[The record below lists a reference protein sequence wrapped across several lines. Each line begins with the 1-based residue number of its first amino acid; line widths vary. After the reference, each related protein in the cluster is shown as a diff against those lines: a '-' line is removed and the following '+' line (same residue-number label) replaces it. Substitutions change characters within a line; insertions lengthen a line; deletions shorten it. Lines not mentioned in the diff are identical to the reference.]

1 MTVTVR
7 ENRAAGAAGRVSAMK
22 KVSGSIEDIILQY
35 SRRGMT
41 EIRDCVPENYCSE
54 AAREILSW
62 KRGTVVLTT
71 GFYVGGFAETDGPM
85 GTMALA
91 KALKRLGFSPV
102 IVTDRYC
109 EGYFEEEGIKTV
121 YLDLDA
127 ADADASGLLDS
138 LQPVGLISVERCG
151 RDSKGIYANMRGVDI
166 SSETAPCDALF
177 LAAYG
182 RIPTIGVGD
191 GGNEIGMGNV
201 AQAVEQRLSLTP
213 AQIKADILVIATVS
227 NWGAYGIVAALA
239 EQTGISLLVSFRDAE
254 KFLLRTVEMGSVD
267 GISHEHVARVDG
279 FGMDTE
285 QEIIDG
291 LQSYIASRIL
301 AMAS

>member
-1 MTVTVR
+1 MR
-7 ENRAAGAAGRVSAMK
+7 Q
-22 KVSGSIEDIILQY
+22 GSIEDIILQY
-35 SRRGMT
+35 SKRGMPVLR
-41 EIRDCVPENYCSE
+41 ELLPENYCLD
-54 AAREILSW
+54 AAEEILSW
-62 KRGTVVLTT
+62 ERGTVLLTT
-71 GFYVGGFAETDGPM
+71 GFYVAGYAETDGPL

-91 KALKRLGFSPV
+91 GALRKLGFFPV

-127 ADADASGLLDS
+127 ADADAARLLDS

-239 EQTGISLLVSFRDAE
+239 EQTGISLLISFRDAE

-291 LQSYIASRIL
+291 LQAYIASRIL

>member
-1 MTVTVR
+1 
-7 ENRAAGAAGRVSAMK
+7 MK

-41 EIRDCVPENYCSE
+41 EIRDCVPENYCSK

-91 KALKRLGFSPV
+91 RALKRLGFSPV
-102 IVTDRYC
+102 IVTDSYC
-109 EGYFEEEGIKTV
+109 EGYFEEEGIRTV

-127 ADADASGLLDS
+127 ADADAARLLDS
-138 LQPVGLISVERCG
+138 LQPVGLVSVERCG

-182 RIPTIGVGD
+182 KIPTIGVGD

-201 AQAVEQRLSLTP
+201 ARAVEQRLSLTP

-239 EQTGISLLVSFRDAE
+239 EQTGISLLVSFREAE

-291 LQSYIASRIL
+291 LQAYIASRIL

>member
-1 MTVTVR
+1 
-7 ENRAAGAAGRVSAMK
+7 
-22 KVSGSIEDIILQY
+22 
-35 SRRGMT
+35 
-41 EIRDCVPENYCSE
+41 
-54 AAREILSW
+54 
-62 KRGTVVLTT
+62 
-71 GFYVGGFAETDGPM
+71 M

-91 KALKRLGFSPV
+91 RALKRLGFSPV
-102 IVTDRYC
+102 IVTDRHC
-109 EGYFEEEGIKTV
+109 EGYFETEGINTV
-121 YLDLDA
+121 YMALDA
-127 ADADASGLLDS
+127 EDAAAARLLEEY
-138 LQPVGLISVERCG
+138 QPVGLISVERCG
-151 RDSKGIYANMRGVDI
+151 RDKNGIYANMRGVDI

-177 LAAYG
+177 LAAFG
-182 RIPTIGVGD
+182 KIPTIGVGD

-201 AQAVEQRLSLTP
+201 ARAVEQRLSLTP
-213 AQIKADILVIATVS
+213 SEVGADILVIATVS

-239 EQTGISLLVSFRDAE
+239 EQTGISLLVSFQDAE

-291 LQSYIASRIL
+291 LQAYIASRIL

>member
-1 MTVTVR
+1 M
-7 ENRAAGAAGRVSAMK
+7 NRNIAA
-22 KVSGSIEDIILQY
+22 IEDIILQY

-41 EIRDCVPENYCSE
+41 EIRDCVPENYCSK

-109 EGYFEEEGIKTV
+109 EGYFEEEGIRTV
-121 YLDLDA
+121 YLDLD
-127 ADADASGLLDS
+127 
-138 LQPVGLISVERCG
+138 VERCG
-151 RDSKGIYANMRGVDI
+151 RDKNGIYANMRGVDI

-177 LAAYG
+177 LAAFG
-182 RIPTIGVGD
+182 KIPTIGVGD

-201 AQAVEQRLSLTP
+201 ARAVEQRLSLTP

-239 EQTGISLLVSFRDAE
+239 EQTGISLLVSFQDAE

-291 LQSYIASRIL
+291 LQAYIASRIL

>member
-1 MTVTVR
+1 
-7 ENRAAGAAGRVSAMK
+7 MK
-22 KVSGSIEDIILQY
+22 RVSGSIEDIVLQY

-41 EIRDCVPENYCSE
+41 EIRDCVSAECCSE

-62 KRGTVVLTT
+62 KRGTVLLTT
-71 GFYVGGFAETDGPM
+71 GFYVAGFAETDGPM

-91 KALKRLGFSPV
+91 KALKRIGFSPV

-109 EGYFEEEGIKTV
+109 EGYFEAEGIETA

-127 ADADASGLLDS
+127 DDADAAAMLDVFH
-138 LQPVGLISVERCG
+138 PVGLISVERCG
-151 RDSKGIYANMRGVDI
+151 RDKNGVYANMRGVDI

-177 LAAYG
+177 LAAAG

-191 GGNEIGMGNV
+191 GGNEIGMGN
-201 AQAVEQRLSLTP
+201 AAEAVEQRLSLTP
-213 AQIKADILVIATVS
+213 SRVRADILVIATVS
-227 NWGAYGIVAALA
+227 NWGAYGIAAALS
-239 EQTGISLLVSFRDAE
+239 ELTGIRLLLSFQEAE

-285 QEIIDG
+285 REIIDG
-291 LQSYIASRIL
+291 LQSHITSRIL
-301 AMAS
+301 AKAS

>member
-1 MTVTVR
+1 
-7 ENRAAGAAGRVSAMK
+7 MK
-22 KVSGSIEDIILQY
+22 KVSGFIEDIILQY

-41 EIRDCVPENYCSE
+41 EIRDCVPENYCSK

-91 KALKRLGFSPV
+91 RALKRLGFSPV

-109 EGYFEEEGIKTV
+109 EGYFEAEGIRTV

-127 ADADASGLLDS
+127 DDADAAQLLDR

-151 RDSKGIYANMRGVDI
+151 RDSKGVYANMRGVDI

-201 AQAVEQRLSLTP
+201 AWAVEQRLSLTP

-291 LQSYIASRIL
+291 LQSHIASRIL

>member
-1 MTVTVR
+1 M
-7 ENRAAGAAGRVSAMK
+7 NRNIAA
-22 KVSGSIEDIILQY
+22 IEDIILQY

-41 EIRDCVPENYCSE
+41 EIRDCVPENCCSA

-62 KRGTVVLTT
+62 KRGTVLLTT
-71 GFYVGGFAETDGPM
+71 GFYVAGYAETDGPM

-91 KALKRLGFSPV
+91 VALKRLGFSPV
-102 IVTDRYC
+102 IVTDRHC
-109 EGYFEEEGIKTV
+109 EGYFEEEGIRTV

-127 ADADASGLLDS
+127 ADTDAAKLLDS

-151 RDSKGIYANMRGVDI
+151 RDSNGVYANMRGIDI

-182 RIPTIGVGD
+182 KIPTIGVGD

-201 AQAVEQRLSLTP
+201 ARAVEQRLSLTP

-291 LQSYIASRIL
+291 LQAYIASRIL

>member
-1 MTVTVR
+1 
-7 ENRAAGAAGRVSAMK
+7 MK
-22 KVSGSIEDIILQY
+22 KVSRSIEDIILQY

-41 EIRDCVPENYCSE
+41 EIRDCVPGNYCSE
-54 AAREILSW
+54 AAREILRW
-62 KRGTVVLTT
+62 ERGTVLLTT

-91 KALKRLGFSPV
+91 RALKRLGFSPV
-102 IVTDRYC
+102 IVTDSYC
-109 EGYFEEEGIKTV
+109 KGYFEAEGIETV
-121 YLDLDA
+121 YLDLGAD
-127 ADADASGLLDS
+127 DADAAKLLDS
-138 LQPVGLISVERCG
+138 LQPAGLISVERCG
-151 RDSKGIYANMRGVDI
+151 RDSKGVYANMRGVDI

-182 RIPTIGVGD
+182 KIPTIGVGD

-201 AQAVEQRLSLTP
+201 ARAVEQRLSLTP
-213 AQIKADILVIATVS
+213 ARIKADILVIATVS

-239 EQTGISLLVSFRDAE
+239 EQTGISLLVSFREAE

-291 LQSYIASRIL
+291 LQGYIASRIL

>member
-1 MTVTVR
+1 
-7 ENRAAGAAGRVSAMK
+7 MK
-22 KVSGSIEDIILQY
+22 KVSGSIEEIILQY
-35 SRRGMT
+35 SRRGMM
-41 EIRDCVPENYCSE
+41 EIRDCVPEHYCSE

-62 KRGTVVLTT
+62 KRGTVLLTT

-91 KALKRLGFSPV
+91 RALKRLGFSPV

-109 EGYFEEEGIKTV
+109 EGYFETEGIRTV

-127 ADADASGLLDS
+127 DDADAAKLLDR

-151 RDSKGIYANMRGVDI
+151 RDSNGVYANMRGIDI

-182 RIPTIGVGD
+182 KIPTIGVGD

-201 AQAVEQRLSLTP
+201 AWAVEQRLSLTP

-239 EQTGISLLVSFRDAE
+239 EQTGISLLLSFREAE

-291 LQSYIASRIL
+291 LQSHIASRIL
-301 AMAS
+301 SMAS

>member
-1 MTVTVR
+1 
-7 ENRAAGAAGRVSAMK
+7 MK
-22 KVSGSIEDIILQY
+22 RDSGSIEEIILQY

-41 EIRDCVPENYCSE
+41 EIRDCVPGHYCSE

-62 KRGTVVLTT
+62 KRGTVLLTT

-102 IVTDRYC
+102 IVTDSYC
-109 EGYFEEEGIKTV
+109 EGYFEAEGIRTV

-127 ADADASGLLDS
+127 DDADAAKLLDR

-201 AQAVEQRLSLTP
+201 AWAVEQRLSLTP
-213 AQIKADILVIATVS
+213 AQTKADILVIATVS

-239 EQTGISLLVSFRDAE
+239 EQTGISLLVSFREAE